1 MAASAALP
9 ANLMRVPRTAA
20 MPAALLT
27 ALLAALAVTAVSR
40 ADEPADAG
48 ESPPNTAAAALALTP
63 SQQQAVGIRIERPLP
78 LNGAVPI
85 EAYGTLLDPV
95 ALVTDLGRL
104 ESTRAAAA
112 AAGADATRLERLYH
126 ADQQASLKA
135 WQASQAQ
142 SIEAGAQARAA
153 AMSFGLQWG
162 PLSTWSAERQRS
174 LLEAL
179 TRGREALLRAEVPGH
194 HIGGVVGE
202 QALLEV
208 DGVHV
213 VARVLGPL
221 PRTDAQA
228 QSNGWLLELVNPP
241 PALGPGARVRVR
253 LRSSAAAGVLVPASA
268 LLYAE
273 SGAYVYRQQRAREG
287 DRFRYEA
294 VAVKPLARVGD
305 AWLVDGLGRGDQV
318 VVQGAGVLWSLQGIS
333 SFSAAEEEHD

>member
-1 MAASAALP
+1 ML
-9 ANLMRVPRTAA
+9 
-20 MPAALLT
+20 AALLT
-27 ALLAALAVTAVSR
+27 ALLAALLLTVASL
-40 ADEPADAG
+40 ADEPAEG
-48 ESPPNTAAAALALTP
+48 PAARDLSLTS
-63 SQQQAVGIRIERPLP
+63 SQQQAVGIRIERPLR

-104 ESTRAAAA
+104 QSTRAAATA
-112 AAGADATRLERLYH
+112 AEADAARLERLYH

-135 WQASQAQ
+135 WQISQAQ

-162 PLSTWSAERQRS
+162 PLALWSAERQRS
-174 LLEAL
+174 LLDAL

-194 HIGGVVGE
+194 HIGGAVGE

-208 DGVHV
+208 DGANVA
-213 VARVLGPL
+213 ARVLGPL
-221 PRTDAQA
+221 PRTDPQA
-228 QSNGWLLELVNPP
+228 QSNGWLLELMNPP
-241 PALGPGARVRVR
+241 AALGPGARVRVR
-253 LRSSAAAGVLVPASA
+253 LRSASAAGVLVPASA

-273 SGAYVYRQQRAREG
+273 SGAYVYRQQPARQA
-287 DRFRYEA
+287 DRFHYEA

-305 AWLVDGLGRGDQV
+305 AWLVDGLGTGDQV

-333 SFSAAEEEHD
+333 TFSAAEEEHD

>member
-1 MAASAALP
+1 VAAAAVRSTIMTRAPRMSA
-9 ANLMRVPRTAA
+9 
-20 MPAALLT
+20 
-27 ALLAALAVTAVSR
+27 ALLAALMLTAVSL
-40 ADEPADAG
+40 ADEPDSADEPPAG
-48 ESPPNTAAAALALTP
+48 SSARDLSLTS
-63 SQQQAVGIRIERPLP
+63 SQQQAVGIRIESPLP
-78 LNGAVPI
+78 LKGAVPI

-112 AAGADATRLERLYH
+112 AAGADAARLERLYH

-135 WQASQAQ
+135 WQISQAQ
-142 SIEAGAQARAA
+142 SIEASAQARAA
-153 AMSFGLQWG
+153 AMSFNLQWG
-162 PLSTWSAERQRS
+162 PLALWSPERQRS

-194 HIGGVVGE
+194 HIGGVIGE

-208 DGVHV
+208 DGASV

-221 PRTDAQA
+221 SRTDVQA
-228 QSNGWLLELVNPP
+228 QSSGWLLELMNPP

-253 LRSSAAAGVLVPASA
+253 LRSSSAAGVLVPAAA

-273 SGAYVYRQQRAREG
+273 NGAYVYRQRQLRDA

-294 VAVKPLARVGD
+294 VAVRPLARVGD
-305 AWLVDGLGRGDQV
+305 AWLVDGLGRGDHV

>member
-9 ANLMRVPRTAA
+9 ANLMRVLRTAA

-27 ALLAALAVTAVSR
+27 ALLVALAVTALSR
-40 ADEPADAG
+40 ADEQADADD
-48 ESPPNTAAAALALTP
+48 SPPNTAAAALALTP

-112 AAGADATRLERLYH
+112 AAGAEATRLERLYH

-153 AMSFGLQWG
+153 AMSFALQWG

-208 DGVHV
+208 DGAHV

-253 LRSSAAAGVLVPASA
+253 LRSSSAAGVLVPASA

-273 SGAYVYRQQRAREG
+273 SGAYVYRQRRAREA

-305 AWLVDGLGRGDQV
+305 AWLVDGLARGDQV

>member
-1 MAASAALP
+1 VAAAAVFP
-9 ANLMRVPRTAA
+9 AIVTRAARTL
-20 MPAALLT
+20 AALLT
-27 ALLAALAVTAVSR
+27 ALLLTAVASLAGEPEA
-40 ADEPADAG
+40 ADEPAAG
-48 ESPPNTAAAALALTP
+48 PSARQLSLTS

-78 LNGAVPI
+78 AKGAVPI

-95 ALVTDLGRL
+95 ALATDLGRL
-104 ESTRAAAA
+104 ESTRATAAA
-112 AAGADATRLERLYH
+112 ADADAARLERLYH

-135 WQASQAQ
+135 WQISQAQ
-142 SIEAGAQARAA
+142 SIEADAQARAA

-162 PLSTWSAERQRS
+162 PLALWSTERQRS

-179 TRGREALLRAEVPGH
+179 TRGREALLRAEVSGH
-194 HIGGVVGE
+194 HIGGVIGE

-208 DGVHV
+208 DGANV

-228 QSNGWLLELVNPP
+228 QSNGWLLELMNPP
-241 PALGPGARVRVR
+241 PALGPGARVQVH
-253 LRSSAAAGVLVPASA
+253 LRSSSAAGVLVPASA

-273 SGAYVYRQQRAREG
+273 SGAYVYRQQHARDA

-294 VAVKPLARVGD
+294 VPVKPLARVGD
-305 AWLVDGLGRGDQV
+305 AWLVDGLARGDPI

-333 SFSAAEEEHD
+333 TFSAAEEEHD

>member
-1 MAASAALP
+1 MAAAAALP
-9 ANLMRVPRTAA
+9 AIMTRMARALAV
-20 MPAALLT
+20 LLT
-27 ALLAALAVTAVSR
+27 ALVLNAAGLADEPEA
-40 ADEPADAG
+40 ADEPAAG
-48 ESPPNTAAAALALTP
+48 PSARDLSLTS

-95 ALVTDLGRL
+95 AFVTDLGRL
-104 ESTRAAAA
+104 ESTRAASAA
-112 AAGADATRLERLYH
+112 ADADAARLGRLYH

-142 SIEAGAQARAA
+142 SIEASAQSRAA

-162 PLSTWSAERQRS
+162 PLALWSAERQRS

-194 HIGGVVGE
+194 HIGGAVAE

-208 DGVHV
+208 DGANV

-221 PRTDAQA
+221 PRTDAQT
-228 QSNGWLLELVNPP
+228 QSNGWLLELMNPP
-241 PALGPGARVRVR
+241 QALGPGARVRVH
-253 LRSSAAAGVLVPASA
+253 LRSSSAAGVLVPASA

-273 SGAYVYRQQRAREG
+273 SGAYVYRQQRARDA

-305 AWLVDGLGRGDQV
+305 AWLVDGLARGDQV

>member
-1 MAASAALP
+1 MRAAGML
-9 ANLMRVPRTAA
+9 
-20 MPAALLT
+20 AALLT
-27 ALLAALAVTAVSR
+27 ALLAALLLTVASL
-40 ADEPADAG
+40 ADEPAEG
-48 ESPPNTAAAALALTP
+48 PAARDLSLTS

-104 ESTRAAAA
+104 QSTRAAATA
-112 AAGADATRLERLYH
+112 AEADAARLERLYH

-135 WQASQAQ
+135 WQISQAQ

-162 PLSTWSAERQRS
+162 PLALWSAERQRS
-174 LLEAL
+174 LLDAL

-194 HIGGVVGE
+194 HIGGAVGE

-208 DGVHV
+208 DGANVA
-213 VARVLGPL
+213 ARVLGPL
-221 PRTDAQA
+221 PRTDPQA
-228 QSNGWLLELVNPP
+228 QSNGWLLELMNPP
-241 PALGPGARVRVR
+241 AALGPGARVRVR
-253 LRSSAAAGVLVPASA
+253 LRSASAAGVLVPASA

-273 SGAYVYRQQRAREG
+273 SGAYVYRQQPARQA
-287 DRFRYEA
+287 DRFHYEA

-305 AWLVDGLGRGDQV
+305 AWLVDGLGTGDQV

-333 SFSAAEEEHD
+333 TFSAAEEEHD

>member
-1 MAASAALP
+1 MPPAL
-9 ANLMRVPRTAA
+9 ALIA
-20 MPAALLT
+20 MT
-27 ALLAALAVTAVSR
+27 HAVTA
-40 ADEPADAG
+40 ATAPPALG
-48 ESPPNTAAAALALTP
+48 AALSLTS
-63 SQQQAVGIRIERPLP
+63 SQQQAVGIRVERPLP
-78 LNGAVPI
+78 LRGAVPI

-112 AAGADATRLERLYH
+112 AADAEAARLERLYH
-126 ADQQASLKA
+126 AEQQASLKA

-142 SIEAGAQARAA
+142 SIEAGAQAHAA
-153 AMSFGLQWG
+153 ALSFALQWG
-162 PLSTWSAERQRS
+162 PLALWSRERQHAV
-174 LLEAL
+174 LEAL

-194 HIGGVVGE
+194 HIGGAVSE

-208 DGVHV
+208 DGANV

-221 PRTDAQA
+221 PRTDVQT
-228 QSNGWLLELVNPP
+228 QSNGWLLELLNPP
-241 PALGPGARVRVR
+241 PALGPGARVSVR
-253 LRSSAAAGVLVPASA
+253 LHSSSAAGMLVPASA

-273 SGAYVYRQQRAREG
+273 SGVYVYRQHPARSA
-287 DRFRYEA
+287 DTFRYES

-305 AWLVDGLGRGDQV
+305 AWLVDGLATTDQV

>member
-1 MAASAALP
+1 MRAAGML
-9 ANLMRVPRTAA
+9 
-20 MPAALLT
+20 AALLT
-27 ALLAALAVTAVSR
+27 ALLAALLLTVASL
-40 ADEPADAG
+40 ADEPAEG
-48 ESPPNTAAAALALTP
+48 PAARDLSLTS

-104 ESTRAAAA
+104 QSTRAAATA
-112 AAGADATRLERLYH
+112 AEADAARLERLYH

-135 WQASQAQ
+135 WQISQAQ

-162 PLSTWSAERQRS
+162 PLALWSAERQRS
-174 LLEAL
+174 LLDAL

-194 HIGGVVGE
+194 HIGGAVGE

-208 DGVHV
+208 DGANVA
-213 VARVLGPL
+213 ARVLGPL
-221 PRTDAQA
+221 SRTDPQA
-228 QSNGWLLELVNPP
+228 QSNGWLLELMNPP
-241 PALGPGARVRVR
+241 AALGPGARVRVR
-253 LRSSAAAGVLVPASA
+253 LRSASAAGVLVPASA

-273 SGAYVYRQQRAREG
+273 SGAYVYRQQPARQA
-287 DRFRYEA
+287 DRFHYEA

-305 AWLVDGLGRGDQV
+305 AWLVDGLGTGDQV

-333 SFSAAEEEHD
+333 TFSAAEEEHD